1 MNDSI
6 ASYERCTEISE
17 RVTWTIDSVI
27 GSAKFDFGRKFLPE
41 TLAQVSTVDGLTDA
55 EKLLLNQIRGLT
67 YAHLFAFVEEFI
79 VQHAMSMASAYPNSR
94 PTERR
99 ALLRL
104 AEEEVKHQLLF
115 ERVKTALLAQLG
127 NCGLVSGAAD
137 VAGLILKKS
146 ELCVLLL
153 TVMLELT
160 TQYHYTEM
168 FRASEE
174 RESLDPTF
182 VQIFKNHWI
191 EESQHTKLDELE
203 IGRAARSVFSER
215 RETAVDEVLEI
226 GGAFDGLLKAQVD
239 LDVQSLERLGGRSLP
254 DSVKSALRKAQHR
267 AYRETFLISGLR
279 NTRFRALVDT
289 ITIRGSQKLEAAA
302 AALSA

>member
-1 MNDSI
+1 MIESVG
-6 ASYERCTEISE
+6 SYEKCTEVSE
-17 RVTWTIDSVI
+17 RVTWTIESVL
-27 GSAKFDFGRKFLPE
+27 GPAKFDLGRRFLPE
-41 TLAQVSTVDGLTDA
+41 SLAQVREIEGLTDA
-55 EKLLLNQIRGLT
+55 EKLRLNQIRGLT
-67 YAHLFAFVEEFI
+67 YAHLFGFVEEFI
-79 VQHAMSMASAYPNSR
+79 VQQAMALAASYPNSR

-104 AEEEVKHQLLF
+104 AEEEVKHQILF
-115 ERVKTALLAQLG
+115 ERVKAALLFQLG
-127 NCGLVSGAAD
+127 DCGLVAGAAD
-137 VAGLILKKS
+137 VAALVLKKS

-153 TVMLELT
+153 STMLELT

-182 VQIFKNHWI
+182 VQIFKSHWI

-203 IGRAARSVFSER
+203 IGRVARGVLAER
-215 RETAVDEVLEI
+215 RETAIDEMLEI

-239 LDVQSLERLGGRSLP
+239 LDLLSLERLAGRTLP
-254 DSVKSALRKAQHR
+254 DSVKSAVQSAQHR
-267 AYRETFLISGLR
+267 AYRFTFLISGLR

-289 ITIRGSQKLEAAA
+289 VTANGTGKLEAAA
-302 AALSA
+302 SALSG